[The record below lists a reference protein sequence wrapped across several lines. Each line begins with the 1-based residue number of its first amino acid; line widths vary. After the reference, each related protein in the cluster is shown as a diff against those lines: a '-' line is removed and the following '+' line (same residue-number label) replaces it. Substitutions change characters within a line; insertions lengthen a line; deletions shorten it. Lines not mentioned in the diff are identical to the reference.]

1 MGAGAGEERVGG
13 RDAAGDREK
22 TLTLNRAQRAR
33 SIARGARAFHGSGC
47 RTIKTIKV
55 HSP

>member
-22 TLTLNRAQRAR
+22 TLTLNRAAREVDCAWSARFPRKRLRA
-33 SIARGARAFHGSGC
+33 
-47 RTIKTIKV
+47 IKTIKV
-55 HSP
+55 HSL